1 MDANTKK
8 RYDKA
13 GPQVVKALEK
23 RHFEAYYVSTAAEA
37 VEKVVELIP
46 KEHTVSWGGTA
57 TRPPSRSRA
66 AASSNLSFISRVS
79 IYSSAWAWSRAA
91 WSLVTR
97 QSISSSSPPLMM
109 LCKLKFLLSPVS
121 RWSVTRFWGKL

>member
-37 VEKVVELIP
+37 VEKVVELDP
-46 KEHTVSWGGTA
+46 QGAHGVLGRHRHGGRTGDQ
-57 TRPPSRSRA
+57 A
-66 AASSNLSFISRVS
+66 AAGARGH
-79 IYSSAWAWSRAA
+79 R
-91 WSLVTR
+91 
-97 QSISSSSPPLMM
+97 PH
-109 LCKLKFLLSPVS
+109 
-121 RWSVTRFWGKL
+121 

>member
-46 KEHTVSWGGTA
+46 KNCLLYTS
-57 TRPPSRSRA
+57 PSPRD
-66 AASSNLSFISRVS
+66 
-79 IYSSAWAWSRAA
+79 
-91 WSLVTR
+91 
-97 QSISSSSPPLMM
+97 
-109 LCKLKFLLSPVS
+109 
-121 RWSVTRFWGKL
+121 

>member
-37 VEKVVELIP
+37 VEKEI
-46 KEHTVSWGGTA
+46 G
-57 TRPPSRSRA
+57 RA
-66 AASSNLSFISRVS
+66 SCRERV
-79 IYSSAWAWSRAA
+79 
-91 WSLVTR
+91 
-97 QSISSSSPPLMM
+97 
-109 LCKLKFLLSPVS
+109 
-121 RWSVTRFWGKL
+121 